1 MKRNAMVLL
10 FDRRNRLLIYLRDD
24 KLRAEIVDDFV
35 AREKEL

>member
-10 FDRRNRLLIYLRDD
+10 FDRRNRLLIYLRVD
-24 KLRAEIVDDFV
+24 KLLAEIVDDFV